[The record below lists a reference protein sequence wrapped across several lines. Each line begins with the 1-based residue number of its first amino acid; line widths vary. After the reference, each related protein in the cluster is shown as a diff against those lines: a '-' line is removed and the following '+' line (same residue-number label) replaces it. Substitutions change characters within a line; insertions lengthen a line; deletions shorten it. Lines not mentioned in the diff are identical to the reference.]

1 MEVAELIYLLRI
13 WYEYLWKQTIYWT
26 ITVIEGRMKLEK
38 RDIAEALGLVYHG
51 TIWNEEDNHVHYFQF
66 HNKDIYV
73 NTWLDIDEAWEEA
86 SERVVKSLVLLI
98 EGSL

>member
-1 MEVAELIYLLRI
+1 
-13 WYEYLWKQTIYWT
+13 
-26 ITVIEGRMKLEK
+26 MKLEK
-38 RDIAEALGLVYHG
+38 KDVAEALGLVYHG

-73 NTWLDIDEAWEEA
+73 NTWLDVDEAWEEA